1 MIRTRSQF
9 AVLQAIGT
17 TTNSSETYAYTVIH
31 GRSSQSAF
39 YDANDGRAGTW
50 PASATEDSGLLFLRF
65 FGIDVFIGGF
75 RGGGE
80 PGGRWR
86 SVAVATTSHCGGL
99 DPRNGRRQARPLQS
113 SVQSAPLAGA
123 CAEAALRVLRD
134 YGAELGDFRAVG
146 LAEAEAG
153 RMDIA

>member
-1 MIRTRSQF
+1 VIRTRSQF

-113 SVQSAPLAGA
+113 S
-123 CAEAALRVLRD
+123 CAECT
-134 YGAELGDFRAVG
+134 
-146 LAEAEAG
+146 AG
-153 RMDIA
+153 RRMRGGCAPGASRLWC

>member
-1 MIRTRSQF
+1 VIRTRSQF

-99 DPRNGRRQARPLQS
+99 ILETDGGKPGLYKVLCRVHRWQAHARRLRSGCFEIMVLSSAISERLAGRRPRP
-113 SVQSAPLAGA
+113 G
-123 CAEAALRVLRD
+123 
-134 YGAELGDFRAVG
+134 G
-146 LAEAEAG
+146 
-153 RMDIA
+153 